1 MTAPPGTPAETID
14 PGSLVR
20 AQAAVLGLELTDA
33 QLPGVLDNA
42 ALLARYAALINA
54 VPLPDTCEPAFEYT
68 P

>member
-1 MTAPPGTPAETID
+1 MPVPHGTPAETIS
-14 PGSLVR
+14 PAEIIR
-20 AQAAVLGLELTDA
+20 AQAAALGLELTDA

-42 ALLARYAALINA
+42 ALLARYAALVNA